1 MRGKEKKKGAI
12 PTEPWQLD
20 SHVGEGSTQILPHRC
35 SGESTTPT
43 EEISH
48 QIGKAGRKKVAD
60 SLSWQS
66 L

>member
-1 MRGKEKKKGAI
+1 MRGKEKKGAI
-12 PTEPWQLD
+12 PTEPGQLD

-35 SGESTTPT
+35 SGESTPPT
-43 EEISH
+43 KETSH

-60 SLSWQS
+60 SLSRQS